1 MDTKS
6 IITLSKLFQCQALR
20 NSLQK
25 IVKRVKVRSHFLV
38 AVRLRI
44 SWCDFIYLSG
54 WYSSGFSQ
62 YSASLCITQEEAV
75 TAVPLEILI
84 PCISTSSAAFLSN
97 LINTNKISST
107 QLAFIRNNIQLT
119 TLRPLSYPQISVSLS
134 D

>member
-1 MDTKS
+1 MSTFFRSQGAGQFTKK
-6 IITLSKLFQCQALR
+6 IWTRINVCFYFPIATRFRILR
-20 NSLQK
+20 FDL
-25 IVKRVKVRSHFLV
+25 
-38 AVRLRI
+38 
-44 SWCDFIYLSG
+44 IYLSG